1 MRAFLLIL
9 IKLKSMEED
18 YLICYC
24 NEVHKSTIVNAI
36 KEKGLKTVEEVGHET
51 GAGQVCGHCR
61 PDIQKLLDELN
72 TE

>member
-1 MRAFLLIL
+1 
-9 IKLKSMEED
+9 MEED

-51 GAGQVCGHCR
+51 GAGQVCGQCQ
-61 PDIQKLLDELN
+61 PDIQKLLDEINLAG
-72 TE
+72 TS

>member
-1 MRAFLLIL
+1 M
-9 IKLKSMEED
+9 
-18 YLICYC
+18 
-24 NEVHKSTIVNAI
+24 HKSTIVNAI